1 MREIYLVES
10 VRTAIAKAGKYS
22 YFANVRADD
31 LAAKVMNELMLRAG
45 LEDKKEELDG
55 VILGGT
61 ALMKDMA
68 SNIGRYAVIMAGF
81 PYSVPGC
88 TVDRFCS
95 SGIQAIF
102 NAISEINMGWGS
114 ELILAGGVQHMTHV
128 PMGWGNEHN
137 PRLGEFTDD
146 NAKSMG
152 WTAEMVARKYGITR
166 EEQDQM
172 AVESHAKALKAT
184 VEGMFKDEILPIE
197 AEVLQKKDGETVMK
211 VCDQDQGI
219 RPGTTME
226 ILSTMEPVFLKDEQ
240 ATVTAGNASQTN
252 AAAACVLVASK
263 EKCLELGL
271 KPKMRLIGYTAIG
284 VDPSYMGIGPAVAI
298 PLVLKQAGMTMDQI
312 DLWEINEAFASQAV
326 YCTKELGIRNH
337 PLLNPRGSG
346 IALGHPLGCTGA
358 RIATTLMHEMPYYGA
373 RYAVESMCVGH
384 GQGVAAIWEWVG

>member
-1 MREIYLVES
+1 MRDIYLVES

-31 LAAKVMNELMLRAG
+31 LVAKAMNELMHRAG

-61 ALMKDMA
+61 ALVKDMA
-68 SNIGRYAVIMAGF
+68 SNIGRYAVVMSGF
-81 PYSVPGC
+81 PYSIPGC

-95 SGIQAIF
+95 SGVQAIF
-102 NAISEINMGWGS
+102 NAVSEINMGWGS

-146 NAKSMG
+146 NAKGMG

-172 AVESHAKALKAT
+172 AVESHAKAHQAT
-184 VEGMFKDEILPIE
+184 ISGMFKAEILPIE
-197 AEVLQKKDGETVMK
+197 AEVLQKDGTTK
-211 VCDQDQGI
+211 VEICDKDQGI

-226 ILSTMEPVFLKDEQ
+226 SLAKMEPVFMKDEA

-252 AAAACVLVASK
+252 DAAAVVLVASG
-263 EKCLELGL
+263 EKCKELGL
-271 KPKMRLIGYTAIG
+271 KPKMKLIGYKAIG
-284 VDPSYMGIGPAVAI
+284 VDPIYMGIGPAVAI

-312 DLWEINEAFASQAV
+312 DIWEINEAFASQAV

-373 RYAVESMCVGH
+373 KYAVESMCVGH
-384 GQGVAAIWEWVG
+384 GQGVAAIWEYVG

>member
-10 VRTAIAKAGKYS
+10 VRTAIAKAGKNS

-31 LAAKVMNELMLRAG
+31 LAALAMNELMRRAG

-61 ALMKDMA
+61 ALVKDMA
-68 SNIGRYAVIMAGF
+68 SNIGRYSVIMAGF
-81 PYSVPGC
+81 PYSIPGC

-95 SGIQAIF
+95 SGVQAIF
-102 NAISEINMGWGS
+102 NAIAEINMGWGS

-146 NAKSMG
+146 NAKGMG

-172 AVESHAKALKAT
+172 AVESHAKAHKAT
-184 VEGMFKDEILPIE
+184 TEGLFKDEILPIE
-197 AEVLQKKDGETVMK
+197 AEVLQKDGTTVK
-211 VCDQDQGI
+211 QICDKDQGI
-219 RPGTTME
+219 RPTTTME
-226 ILSTMEPVFLKDEQ
+226 SLAKMEPVFLKDEL

-252 AAAACVLVASK
+252 DAAACVLVASK

-271 KPKMRLIGYTAIG
+271 KPKMKLVGYTAVG
-284 VDPSYMGIGPAVAI
+284 VDPIYMGIGPAIAI
-298 PLVLKQAGMTMDQI
+298 PMVLKQAGMTMDQI
-312 DLWEINEAFASQAV
+312 DIWEINEAFASQAV

-373 RYAVESMCVGH
+373 KYAVESMCVGH

>member
-172 AVESHAKALKAT
+172 AVESHAKAHKAT

-252 AAAACVLVASK
+252 DAAACVLVASK

>member
-10 VRTAIAKAGKYS
+10 VRTAIAKAGKNS

-31 LAAKVMNELMLRAG
+31 LAGLAMNELMRRAG

-61 ALMKDMA
+61 ALVKDMA
-68 SNIGRYAVIMAGF
+68 SNIGRYSVIMAGF
-81 PYSVPGC
+81 PYSIPGC

-95 SGIQAIF
+95 SGVQAIF
-102 NAISEINMGWGS
+102 NAVAEINMGWGS
-114 ELILAGGVQHMTHV
+114 ELVLAGGVQHMTHV

-146 NAKSMG
+146 NAKGMG

-172 AVESHAKALKAT
+172 AVESHAKAHKAT
-184 VEGMFKDEILPIE
+184 VEGLFKDEILPIE
-197 AEVLQKKDGETVMK
+197 AEVLQKDGTTAMQI
-211 VCDQDQGI
+211 CDKDQGI

-226 ILSTMEPVFLKDEQ
+226 SLAKMEPVFLKDEL

-252 AAAACVLVASK
+252 DAAACVLVASK

-271 KPKMRLIGYTAIG
+271 KPKMKLIGYTAVGI
-284 VDPSYMGIGPAVAI
+284 DPIYMGIGPAIAI
-298 PLVLKQAGMTMDQI
+298 PKVLQQAGMTIDQI
-312 DLWEINEAFASQAV
+312 DIWEINEAFASQAV

-373 RYAVESMCVGH
+373 KYAVESMCVGH

>member
-31 LAAKVMNELMLRAG
+31 LVALTMNELMRRAG

-61 ALMKDMA
+61 ALVKDMA
-68 SNIGRYAVIMAGF
+68 SNIGRYSVIMAGF
-81 PYSVPGC
+81 PYSIPGC

-95 SGIQAIF
+95 SGVQAIF
-102 NAISEINMGWGS
+102 NAIAEINMGWGS

-137 PRLGEFTDD
+137 PRLGEFIDE

-172 AVESHAKALKAT
+172 AVESHAKAHKAT
-184 VEGMFKDEILPIE
+184 VEGLFKDEILPIE
-197 AEVLQKKDGETVMK
+197 AEVLQKDGSTAK
-211 VCDQDQGI
+211 QICDKDQGI
-219 RPGTTME
+219 RPGTSME
-226 ILSTMEPVFLKDEQ
+226 TLAKMEPVFLKDEL

-252 AAAACVLVASK
+252 DAAACVLVASK

-271 KPKMRLIGYTAIG
+271 KPKMKLVGYTAIG
-284 VDPSYMGIGPAVAI
+284 VDPIYMGIGPAIAI
-298 PLVLKQAGMTMDQI
+298 PKVLQQTGMTIDQI

-373 RYAVESMCVGH
+373 KYAVESMCVGH